1 MHVRRRL
8 WLSETPREGESLSA
22 SVVRTQQAAVCED
35 IQSDPRILVPQE
47 LAARGVASMAVLPLL
62 VAHEVVGVI
71 ALFADEAGFFD
82 DDEMHLLTELAGD
95 IGFAMDH
102 LDKEERLNYLAY
114 YDDITGLPNRTLFQR
129 SLEQMLAAGG
139 ERSSAVLMLDLDGF
153 GDNGDLAA
161 ASVLIRARHGA
172 PVLVLCPYGNTSWLP
187 ELMAAGPLTY
197 RISPLLSE
205 DLQQSVSQALTAPLD
220 AAASAQQALLDKEKE
235 L

>member
-1 MHVRRRL
+1 MTADIDSHTRRVGLFLNLASERRGEFQASCGELFNRL
-8 WLSETPREGESLSA
+8 MLTETFDGA
-22 SVVRTQQAAVCED
+22 TAM
-35 IQSDPRILVPQE
+35 
-47 LAARGVASMAVLPLL
+47 LARQPVDLL
-62 VAHEVVGVI
+62 V
-71 ALFADEAGFFD
+71 
-82 DDEMHLLTELAGD
+82 
-95 IGFAMDH
+95 
-102 LDKEERLNYLAY
+102 
-114 YDDITGLPNRTLFQR
+114 
-129 SLEQMLAAGG
+129 
-139 ERSSAVLMLDLDGF
+139 LDLDGF

-235 L
+235 LRDLLAIQRNVQRALVGMDELDVM